1 MTSGVTIP
9 HTQQPTSRVV
19 RSSRKLA
26 VRTSALTV
34 AVLAV
39 FGVLAPAA
47 QAQSVPRFLPTKV
60 PAGYQI
66 TDFLDRSTPS
76 SIINYLQYFR
86 TPDNQRAILIS
97 AVPAQKEDFTASVS
111 NLVSIGAKKTKVRG
125 LTATVIVDDGYIQ
138 YNWWEKNRLFRAYSI
153 QVPQKTLLATITSI
167 GVSGL
172 PDASYSVKKKP
183 AGFQA
188 IYAGTSTR
196 LYGAYSGVLWEST
209 DGEIELSVTSID
221 PRYVEIYLNTPFE
234 TNQPTTVNGKP
245 AFVIES
251 SSSVEVWWQ
260 EQPGLLIELEADDL
274 STAALL
280 EVAASIAP
288 VDEATWTK
296 AVNTPPV
303 DTGGNGGGGA
313 SGGGTSGALVGAG
326 MVDTA
331 PWTANAGATANCLLF
346 TVAGASTE
354 ACVKGQNSLG
364 WNSITVAGKTY
375 AFGVG
380 AANVA
385 TVVATV
391 NGAEVGRAAVTPA
404 SGQPLI
410 RVFALAL
417 PANVTGATI
426 TGLDA
431 AGGQVQAALAA
442 GA

>member
-1 MTSGVTIP
+1 MTFGVPTP
-9 HTQQPTSRVV
+9 HLRQATSQVV
-19 RSSRKLA
+19 RSTSKLTL
-26 VRTSALTV
+26 RISALTV

-66 TDFLDRSTPS
+66 TDFLDRTTPS
-76 SIINYLQYFR
+76 SVINYLQYFR

-97 AVPAQKEDFTASVS
+97 AVPAQKEDFTSS
-111 NLVSIGAKKTKVRG
+111 ISLLVGNGAKKTKVRG

-183 AGFQA
+183 VGYEQV
-188 IYAGTSTR
+188 YAGTSTR

-221 PRYVEIYLNTPFE
+221 PRYVDVYLNTPFAK
-234 TNQPTTVNGKP
+234 NQPTTVNGKP
-245 AFVIES
+245 AFVIEN
-251 SSSVEVWWQ
+251 SSSVEVWWV
-260 EQPGLLIELEADDL
+260 EQPGLLIEMEADDL
-274 STAALL
+274 TTAGLL
-280 EVAASIAP
+280 DVAASVAP
-288 VDEATWTK
+288 VDEATWTT
-296 AVNTPPV
+296 AVNTPATPPST
-303 DTGGNGGGGA
+303 DPGSG
-313 SGGGTSGALVGAG
+313 SGGSSGALVGAG

-331 PWTANAGATANCLLF
+331 PWTANPGATANCLRF
-346 TVAGASTE
+346 TISGASTE

-364 WNSITVAGKTY
+364 WNSLTVGGKTY
-375 AFGVG
+375 AFGVA

-385 TVVATV
+385 TVVASV

-417 PANVTGATI
+417 PANVTGATV

-431 AGGQVQAALAA
+431 AGGQVQTALAA